1 MTRITIEVPD
11 DVAERMNAAAAER
24 GMATERLVS
33 EVAAQQFP
41 PRRKLGFV
49 GLGHSGGSGVSKD
62 LKELRRQVADE
73 KYQQMLDERRPAEG

>member
-24 GMATERLVS
+24 GVATERLLS

-41 PRRKLGFV
+41 PRRKLGFI
-49 GLGHSGGSGVSKD
+49 GLGHSGRSGQSKN
-62 LKELRRQVADE
+62 LKALRREVAQE

>member
-24 GMATERLVS
+24 GVATERLLS

-49 GLGHSGGSGVSKD
+49 GLGHSGRSGQATN
-62 LKELRRQVADE
+62 LKELRHEVAEE